1 LTCGDNFL
9 SVYRPSGC
17 SSYDPPT
24 DSIGLMTTPSEGN
37 IYRNYETKDL
47 FSIEMGARF
56 TGRGVKHCTGSPP
69 IDSFDKKFWN
79 ESSTE
84 YPFNEN
90 LVIDDMRTN
99 VREDTNQGTLI
110 KVSCPANCLS
120 LQQPQWK
127 VYGGLR
133 NENDNLANTSF
144 RGRYGESSSV
154 CGAAIHLGIIVANIG
169 GLVDI
174 QIERGRSIDSNI
186 IASFRNGIQSRS
198 LPLGTSRL
206 FSLRKGVSSMLVQT
220 LTGGAIS
227 LLENSCSFLDAI
239 PAQFSEVRLMIL
251 YKYFVSMTT

>member
-1 LTCGDNFL
+1 
-9 SVYRPSGC
+9 
-17 SSYDPPT
+17 
-24 DSIGLMTTPSEGN
+24 MTTPSEGN